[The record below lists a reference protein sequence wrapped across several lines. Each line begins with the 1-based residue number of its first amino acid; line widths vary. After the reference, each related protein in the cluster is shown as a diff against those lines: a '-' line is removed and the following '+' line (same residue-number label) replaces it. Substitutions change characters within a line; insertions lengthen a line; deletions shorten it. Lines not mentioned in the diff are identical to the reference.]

1 MVLPHG
7 GQAVCEHP
15 QGDFHEVHQMYW
27 TLFQIH
33 LQKQESGGHGAY
45 VIRSIALF
53 QSWPAEQCRLTC
65 MLVLKSWEKVEV
77 YIAYVLLENM
87 AKVFSLV
94 EQNSQEQVA
103 FLSRVLK

>member
-1 MVLPHG
+1 
-7 GQAVCEHP
+7 
-15 QGDFHEVHQMYW
+15 MYW
-27 TLFQIH
+27 TLFQIQ
-33 LQKQESGGHGAY
+33 LQKQESGGHDAY

-65 MLVLKSWEKVEV
+65 MLVLKSWEKV

-94 EQNSQEQVA
+94 EPNSQEQVA
-103 FLSRVLK
+103 FLSGVLK